1 MAQTAFSQTECFM
14 TSMAA
19 SRQKRKRT
27 AQVPK
32 ITEVVWVGLEIH
44 DGSQWDE
51 MKFGTFRPRNLANK
65 KSTKFMYLGKYT
77 KDFMD
82 PMG

>member
-1 MAQTAFSQTECFM
+1 
-14 TSMAA
+14 
-19 SRQKRKRT
+19 
-27 AQVPK
+27 
-32 ITEVVWVGLEIH
+32 
-44 DGSQWDE
+44 